1 MLRTWRRNNGDADV
15 VGELEARR
23 HRDRMFQM
31 GLFTCLIMVLLDAK
45 TAPPSRPVPA
55 PSDSSATKRPY
66 QQLKKVLAA
75 QTGDGHEYP
84 ANVTGKFTG
93 NWTRQSYG
101 DTNATSHAAAPA
113 AEKFKLSS
121 KQGRFAMQV
130 GNRSI
135 ALFFQ
140 EGRLHGLSRE
150 SS

>member
-1 MLRTWRRNNGDADV
+1 MLRTWRNGDGDV
-15 VGELEARR
+15 MGEIEARR
-23 HRDRMFQM
+23 QRDRMFQM

-84 ANVTGKFTG
+84 TNVTGKFTG
-93 NWTRQSYG
+93 NWTRESYG
-101 DTNATSHAAAPA
+101 DTNATSPAAPA
-113 AEKFKLSS
+113 TEKFKLSS

-130 GNRSI
+130 GTDSP
-135 ALFFQ
+135 FFSAN
-140 EGRLHGLSRE
+140 EAAYTPLRAK
-150 SS
+150 